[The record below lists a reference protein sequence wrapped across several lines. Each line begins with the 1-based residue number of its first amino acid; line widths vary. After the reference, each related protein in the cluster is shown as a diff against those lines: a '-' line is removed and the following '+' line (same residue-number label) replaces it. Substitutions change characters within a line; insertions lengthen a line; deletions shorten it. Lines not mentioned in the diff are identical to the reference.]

1 VLKSLPRESVG
12 RAHLAVAEVARR
24 DISPLTLPTE
34 QHPLH
39 GHSLGGPADRVA
51 ACPLSTWCE
60 RRKVMPEE
68 SALNFEATPYAGRL
82 YTACFFG
89 GALRLSQSF
98 RSLAK

>member
-1 VLKSLPRESVG
+1 
-12 RAHLAVAEVARR
+12 
-24 DISPLTLPTE
+24 
-34 QHPLH
+34 
-39 GHSLGGPADRVA
+39 
-51 ACPLSTWCE
+51 
-60 RRKVMPEE
+60 MPEE

>member
-39 GHSLGGPADRVA
+39 GHSLGGQ
-51 ACPLSTWCE
+51 
-60 RRKVMPEE
+60 
-68 SALNFEATPYAGRL
+68 AGRPTGL
-82 YTACFFG
+82 PLARSQPGARG
-89 GALRLSQSF
+89 GR
-98 RSLAK
+98 